1 MSDGA
6 HHIGVLALQG
16 SFAEHARA
24 LRRLGAEPV
33 EVRLP
38 ADLNRLAGLILPGGE
53 STTILKLM
61 DTYGLRQPICAA
73 AGRGMPLL
81 GTCAGVVCLSTQ
93 ISSHRMQ
100 PLGLMDIS
108 VVRNAFGRQVESFEE
123 DLTIAGLEGPSFRGV
138 FIRAPIIDRCG
149 SSVEVLS
156 RLRNGT
162 VVACRQ
168 NDIVVTSFHPEFVDD
183 LRVHEYFLRIVH
195 DKGGALNAGVAD
207 GIAGAALR
215 GAAATA
221 QTTHGRG
228 CYAEPR

>member
-1 MSDGA
+1 MTGGA
-6 HHIGVLALQG
+6 HLIGVLALQG

-24 LRRLGAEPV
+24 LHRLGAEPV

-38 ADLNRLAGLILPGGE
+38 ADINGLTGLILPGGE

-61 DTYGLRQPICAA
+61 DTYGLREPICTAA
-73 AGRGMPLL
+73 ARGMPML
-81 GTCAGVVCLSTQ
+81 GTCAGVVCLSRQ

-108 VVRNAFGRQVESFEE
+108 VARNAFGRQVESFED

-149 SSVEVLS
+149 TGVEVLS

-168 NDIVVTSFHPEFVDD
+168 DAIVVTSFHPEFVDD
-183 LRVHEYFLRIVH
+183 LRVHDYFLRIVH
-195 DKGGALNAGVAD
+195 DRAGALHASAAD
-207 GIAGAALR
+207 GTDRAAVR
-215 GAAATA
+215 GGRATA
-221 QTTHGRG
+221 QTAHGRG
-228 CYAEPR
+228 CNAEP

>member
-1 MSDGA
+1 MTDSV
-6 HHIGVLALQG
+6 HRVGVLALQG

-38 ADLNRLAGLILPGGE
+38 PDLTGLGGLILPGGE

-61 DTYGLRQPICAA
+61 DAYGLRDPICAA
-73 AGRGMPLL
+73 AAGGMPML
-81 GTCAGVVCLSTQ
+81 GTCAGVVCLSRQ

-123 DLTIAGLEGPSFRGV
+123 DLAIAGLEGPSFRGV
-138 FIRAPIIDRCG
+138 FIRAPIIDHCG
-149 SSVEVLS
+149 SGVQILS
-156 RLRNGT
+156 RISNGT

-168 NDIVVTSFHPEFVDD
+168 NAIVATSFHPEFVDD
-183 LRVHEYFLRIVH
+183 LRVHEYFLKMVH
-195 DKGGALNAGVAD
+195 DRGAAQNAIVAD
-207 GIAGAALR
+207 GRTGATVG
-215 GAAATA
+215 GAAATV
-221 QTTHGRG
+221 QTAHGRG